1 VSVNGNGRG
10 NEIWGAARLVA
21 PAVVALVL
29 AGVALPLILDSGTAR
44 LPAVGVSVGTGP
56 GSALAPVEKIVVTT
70 PSKSPSGAQHHANQ
84 SAASAAPAQTS
95 LSAGSTASSS
105 PVSGQA
111 VSGPVVQPAQHSPA
125 AANQTAKPPKAVT
138 KPGSG
143 SQTPQAT
150 PKPPASTE
158 GQGDEGEHG
167 QSQSS
172 TSHPGRALGHQK
184 HEFFGKTAHE
194 KAAPPRG
201 RALGHQKHKF
211 GKAAHEKSEPP
222 WGRALGRR
230 DHVPPGQ
237 ARAHSESHHGHGSDE
252 QGDSQGDDNDQGD
265 DSHGDHGNP
274 HDHASSRSDSGEHGH
289 SSPGHGDGS
298 HGAHSHGRGHGH

>member
-44 LPAVGVSVGTGP
+44 LPAVAVSVATGP

-70 PSKSPSGAQHHANQ
+70 PSKSSSGAQQHANQ
-84 SAASAAPAQTS
+84 AAASAAPSQ
-95 LSAGSTASSS
+95 SAGNTASSS

-111 VSGPVVQPAQHSPA
+111 VSGPVVQPAQQSPA
-125 AANQTAKPPKAVT
+125 AANRNANPPKAVT
-138 KPGSG
+138 KPSSG

-150 PKPPASTE
+150 PKPPANTE

-184 HEFFGKTAHE
+184 HEFFGKATHE

-201 RALGHQKHKF
+201 GRALGHQKHEF
-211 GKAAHEKSEPP
+211 EKAAHEKSGPP

-252 QGDSQGDDNDQGD
+252 QGDDSQGDDNDQGD
-265 DSHGDHGNP
+265 DSHGHHGNP
-274 HDHASSRSDSGEHGH
+274 HDHASSGSDSGERGD
-289 SSPGHGDGS
+289 SSPGHGNGS
-298 HGAHSHGRGHGH
+298 HGADSHGRGHGH